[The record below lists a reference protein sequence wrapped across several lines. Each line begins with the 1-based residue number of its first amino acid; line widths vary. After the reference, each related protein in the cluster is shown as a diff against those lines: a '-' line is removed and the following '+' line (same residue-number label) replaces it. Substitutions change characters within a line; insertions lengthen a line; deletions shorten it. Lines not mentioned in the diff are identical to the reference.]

1 MLSGVCSIGMEQT
14 LETLQASDDLHSTF
28 CEKKRE
34 TPKVLESELEGVA
47 GSYGVIPEIILW
59 LSGQDDESFIY

>member
-1 MLSGVCSIGMEQT
+1 MLSGVCSIGMEQA

-28 CEKKRE
+28 CEKKPE